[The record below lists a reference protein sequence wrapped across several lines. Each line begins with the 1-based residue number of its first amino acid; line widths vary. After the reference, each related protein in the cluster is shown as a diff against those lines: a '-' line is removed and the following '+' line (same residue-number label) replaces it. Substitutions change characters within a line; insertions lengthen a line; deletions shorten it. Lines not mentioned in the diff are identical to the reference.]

1 MRSAGDRVDG
11 PLWDVVVEVPTACP
25 WDRHDR
31 ERLAGELAVV
41 AAVGAAEV
49 LAPPTG
55 CTVRLRLR
63 AHDARSAAW
72 AGVAATER
80 AGRRL
85 GLPLQA
91 VLRPTLQS
99 SSGGSFRRGLPGG
112 PLRSGGS

>member
-1 MRSAGDRVDG
+1 MHSDGDRDDG

-41 AAVGAAEV
+41 GVAGGVDV
-49 LAPPTG
+49 LAAPTG

-72 AGVAATER
+72 AGIAVTER

-91 VLRPTLQS
+91 VLRRSAQS
-99 SSGGSFRRGLPGG
+99 SRGRSFRRGLPGG
-112 PLRSGGS
+112 PLRSGGP